1 MIVIEYEEVTDK
13 WHWDRWKML
22 MERIGSVS
30 VEGKRQFRW
39 NRTGSKPASEQP
51 QKVQQMSKGQGSP
64 IDCTERSGFKHKFD
78 SVHTSQA
85 FSLSIL
91 IARSHETDLWKCPI
105 SCFNPFFLFSFFFQQ
120 TELRRRQC
128 VHHSWQRQRVARVHY
143 WPPKGRN
150 LRGRIRVSR
159 MFRKRRQSNLLDI
172 LLHLRGTHADKK
184 IF

>member
-39 NRTGSKPASEQP
+39 NRTGSKPASKQP
-51 QKVQQMSKGQGSP
+51 QKVQRMSKGQGSP

-105 SCFNPFFLFSFFFQQ
+105 SCFNPFFLSSFSKPNFGGDSA
-120 TELRRRQC
+120 C
-128 VHHSWQRQRVARVHY
+128 IIPDNDNG
-143 WPPKGRN
+143 WPGYITDLQKEGIYEVGSVYPGCSAN
-150 LRGRIRVSR
+150 
-159 MFRKRRQSNLLDI
+159 
-172 LLHLRGTHADKK
+172 ADRA
-184 IF
+184 IFLTSFST